1 MPTLAQAAQ
10 EFYSYDPIRQNQ
22 IINQIPPAYRDQFIQ
37 TANEYKRQQAE
48 DDQKPMSPWKQAG
61 IGGATIIGSG
71 AAGIAGERL
80 AESIF
85 GSAPKVD
92 PATTG
97 NIATKL
103 GSGAAP
109 TGVTGAEYFG
119 LGDMTLDAGLGSA
132 AGEGA
137 TVAAPEAAG
146 TYAGYLAPA
155 AALAGIGLGGY
166 GLYDQFKDEGTR
178 TGTGRQALS
187 GASSG
192 AALGAGIGS
201 FLPGVG
207 TLIGGAAGGTIG
219 GLGGVA
225 QSLFASGKGRN
236 QLLRDAWRQ
245 KLIENEIIGND
256 YKMELPGGV
265 SFDWGKDGG
274 AVLPNVGNIEGRGTE
289 RNYYQTDLSNPEV
302 MNRIGAINAIGQ
314 ALSGGDKDL
323 ANWAT
328 GYASNTVSATP
339 DVQKNI
345 MGLVDKLGGRDRV
358 YGAVLQS
365 FVQGDID
372 ENQRDAALAG
382 LDKVYEI
389 QAGSS
394 PEQIAAQIKKAKG
407 MLGL

>member
-1 MPTLAQAAQ
+1 MPTLRQAAQ

-48 DDQKPMSPWKQAG
+48 DDQKPMSPWEQAG

-80 AESIF
+80 GESIF

-92 PATTG
+92 PTTTG

-103 GSGAAP
+103 GSGAVP

-146 TYAGYLAPA
+146 TFGAGFIPA
-155 AALAGIGLGGY
+155 AVALAGMYLGGKGIYDIIKDQKTGWEGDIGLGMNPI
-166 GLYDQFKDEGTR
+166 T
-178 TGTGRQALS
+178 
-187 GASSG
+187 
-192 AALGAGIGS
+192 AGFYWPAKAMG
-201 FLPGVG
+201 FFG
-207 TLIGGAAGGTIG
+207 
-219 GLGGVA
+219 
-225 QSLFASGKGRN
+225 SGKGKD
-236 QLLRDAWRQ
+236 QLTRDAWRQ